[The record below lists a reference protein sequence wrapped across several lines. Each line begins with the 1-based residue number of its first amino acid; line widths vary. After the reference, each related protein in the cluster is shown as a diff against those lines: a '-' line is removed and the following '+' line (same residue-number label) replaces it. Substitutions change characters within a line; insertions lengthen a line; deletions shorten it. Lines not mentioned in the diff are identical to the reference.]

1 MGTSSRRRTI
11 APFTLSSVKDVWSKA
26 SGKWVRIGQTKT
38 NSVSEGNQYTISTGT
53 LFPRLDGY
61 YKRQIAAGQGRPR
74 TINQGSNFYTAKTY
88 VEGGSR
94 RYYRNDVSAT
104 TYTDGIFDC
113 IPLSFSSSEL
123 AVLPPLTTSELATLE
138 ALGATAIAHCIPT
151 NPVSGL
157 ANFLGELKRDGIPSV
172 PGAHTL
178 ESVKRGLPHQGAASD
193 YLNYQFAV
201 KPTLSDIRSFAQVV
215 KDHEKILT
223 QLQRDSGKG
232 IRRRYRFPT
241 IRTVVHGT
249 DLTGKTPVA
258 GLLPTSWFGATGVVK
273 TETVTTVDRWFSGEF
288 CYYLNLGDSITDK
301 LKRHTAEA
309 NKLLGVRL
317 TPELAWNL
325 APWSWAADWVTNAG
339 DIFHNVSAFQSDGLV
354 MRYGY
359 IMEHTTVIKT
369 MTLSGFSISGS
380 TTGSFAPI
388 SLRFV
393 KERKVRRG
401 ASPWGFGLTDTDFSP
416 RQLAIIAALGI
427 TRTAGIA
434 K

>member
-1 MGTSSRRRTI
+1 
-11 APFTLSSVKDVWSKA
+11 
-26 SGKWVRIGQTKT
+26 
-38 NSVSEGNQYTISTGT
+38 
-53 LFPRLDGY
+53 
-61 YKRQIAAGQGRPR
+61 
-74 TINQGSNFYTAKTY
+74 
-88 VEGGSR
+88 
-94 RYYRNDVSAT
+94 
-104 TYTDGIFDC
+104 
-113 IPLSFSSSEL
+113 
-123 AVLPPLTTSELATLE
+123 
-138 ALGATAIAHCIPT
+138 
-151 NPVSGL
+151 
-157 ANFLGELKRDGIPSV
+157 
-172 PGAHTL
+172 
-178 ESVKRGLPHQGAASD
+178 
-193 YLNYQFAV
+193 
-201 KPTLSDIRSFAQVV
+201 
-215 KDHEKILT
+215 
-223 QLQRDSGKG
+223 
-232 IRRRYRFPT
+232 
-241 IRTVVHGT
+241 VVHGT